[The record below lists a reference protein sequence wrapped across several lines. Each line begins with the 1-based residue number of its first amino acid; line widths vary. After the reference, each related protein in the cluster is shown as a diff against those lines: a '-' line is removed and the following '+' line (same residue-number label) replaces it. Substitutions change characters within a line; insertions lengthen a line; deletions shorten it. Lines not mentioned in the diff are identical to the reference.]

1 MTIPEPDSILEP
13 LATRDRLIAT
23 AADMLMQQ
31 SYGAVSVDDICKAAE
46 IKKGTFY
53 HYFPSKTDLALAAY
67 TWKWS
72 MFEAV
77 LDKCFQRDVAPL
89 ERLNRYASAAYT
101 YQRYNFEVEG
111 KLCGCPHTSAAQEM
125 GTQDERIR
133 EKIKG
138 IYDLHAAYF
147 DGCLGDMAEHAA
159 QTPER
164 RRELAGEM
172 LSFSSGVMCQA
183 KVMNDPEVIRQQ
195 MLAGLYRL
203 AGAAQTPPAVE
214 FDKTIWINEASQ
226 CGVKIDG

>member
-1 MTIPEPDSILEP
+1 MTNPQPDSSLEP
-13 LATRDRLIAT
+13 LSTRDRLIAT

-67 TWKWS
+67 SWKWS

-77 LDKCFQRDVAPL
+77 LDKCFQRDVTPL

-101 YQRYNFEVEG
+101 YQRYNFEAEG

-133 EKIKG
+133 EKIKD

-147 DGCLGDMAEHAA
+147 DGCLGDMAEHAG

-172 LSFSSGVMCQA
+172 LSFSSGAMCQA

-226 CGVKIDG
+226 CGVKIDD